1 VHHGGAGT
9 TSAGLHIGRP
19 TFVVPQAMDQPYW
32 GRRVYELGCGPKPI
46 RLRKLTAE
54 LLAEALSDLNSNESY
69 RRNASLVAEKLRSED
84 GTDKAIK
91 VIERV
96 MANFVPRAA
105 KVGRKV
111 KAKSKTKKLSLKKA
125 V

>member
-1 VHHGGAGT
+1 
-9 TSAGLHIGRP
+9 
-19 TFVVPQAMDQPYW
+19 MDQPYW
-32 GRRVYELGCGPKPI
+32 GRRVFEMGCGPKPI

-54 LLAEALSDLNSNESY
+54 SLAQALRDLSSNDSY
-69 RRNASLVAEKLRSED
+69 RRNAAEVAEKLRSED

-96 MANFVPRAA
+96 MTNFVPRTA
-105 KVGRKV
+105 KIDRKTKA
-111 KAKSKTKKLSLKKA
+111 KAKSKKLSLKKA

>member
-1 VHHGGAGT
+1 
-9 TSAGLHIGRP
+9 
-19 TFVVPQAMDQPYW
+19 MDQPYW

-54 LLAEALSDLNSNESY
+54 LLAEALADLNSNESY
-69 RRNASLVAEKLRSED
+69 RRNAALVAEKLRSED

-96 MANFVPRAA
+96 MDNFVPKAA
-105 KVGRKV
+105 KVAR
-111 KAKSKTKKLSLKKA
+111 KSKAKKLSLKKA